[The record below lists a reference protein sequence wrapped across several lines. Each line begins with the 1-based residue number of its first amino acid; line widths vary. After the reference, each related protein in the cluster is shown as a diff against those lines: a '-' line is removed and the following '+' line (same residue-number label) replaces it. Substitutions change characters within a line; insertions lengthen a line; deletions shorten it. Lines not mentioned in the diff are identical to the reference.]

1 MTENQKIFLEKKLSK
16 LCEKYNDA
24 IMYDDSWR
32 DDDTE
37 EDFKY
42 QEINRVKAKLYI
54 IQINYIKS
62 LII

>member
-24 IMYDDSWR
+24 IMNDNSWR